1 MIHTKQ
7 SRNYRIQTR
16 MSDQQIQSQT
26 HSKTQSFQ
34 DWAEENCRAIEKAAK
49 FFHSKAYKFS
59 YEECKQEAL
68 ILAWK
73 CWKKQDDTRAKLT
86 TYYFYS
92 VKRMW
97 TNLARLHQRP
107 KFKKLWGQ
115 IPISEDTGEEM
126 QITQP
131 EKPEFPYDTEKINKY
146 LHKLTP
152 FQREEVDRY
161 LGRNN
166 SIRHLSLCK
175 SARNNLLR
183 NACRVLKYYYEQE
196 EVA

>member
-1 MIHTKQ
+1 
-7 SRNYRIQTR
+7 
-16 MSDQQIQSQT
+16 MSDQQTQIQI

-49 FFHSKAYKFS
+49 FFHSRCYKFT

-73 CWKKQDDTRAKLT
+73 CWQKQDSNRAKLT

-92 VKRMW
+92 VQRMW

-115 IPISEDTGEEM
+115 IPISPDTGEELP
-126 QITQP
+126 IYQP
-131 EKPEFPYDTEKINKY
+131 EKPEFPYDVDRLEKHIP
-146 LHKLTP
+146 KLTP
-152 FQREEVDRY
+152 LQREEVERK

-166 SIRHLSLCK
+166 STRHLKLCR
-175 SARNNLLR
+175 SAQSNLLR
-183 NACRVLKYYYEQE
+183 NACKVLKYYYEQE
-196 EVA
+196 EVVA